1 MSVSVGSDRLRAY
14 PFRETGHPPSRQGDN
29 TPRSGETCRRNRRTL
44 RGLGHAK
51 LRPTG
56 SLPRRTTDRKPR
68 HQGAAPSGGMTV
80 GGGEPFTAVRY
91 QIVVMLLV
99 AAAVALG
106 GLILVGLYDKSLI
119 IGDEALRPELLE

>member
-1 MSVSVGSDRLRAY
+1 M
-14 PFRETGHPPSRQGDN
+14 
-29 TPRSGETCRRNRRTL
+29 
-44 RGLGHAK
+44 
-51 LRPTG
+51 
-56 SLPRRTTDRKPR
+56 
-68 HQGAAPSGGMTV
+68 